1 MTPEQAQQYA
11 EKIWDGASD
20 HEIQSVVEAINDLG
34 GKKKANLASVTVGC
48 LQVLAQDIANAPE
61 EIRLEMHGAVIWLL
75 GAYVM
80 QYLDEKVT
88 VQ

>member
-1 MTPEQAQQYA
+1 MTPEYARQHA
-11 EKIWDGASD
+11 EKILEAAHD
-20 HEIQSVVEAINDLG
+20 HEIEAVVEATNVLG
-34 GKKKANLASVTVGC
+34 LKKRANLASVTVGC

-80 QYLDEKVT
+80 QYLDLKR
-88 VQ
+88 